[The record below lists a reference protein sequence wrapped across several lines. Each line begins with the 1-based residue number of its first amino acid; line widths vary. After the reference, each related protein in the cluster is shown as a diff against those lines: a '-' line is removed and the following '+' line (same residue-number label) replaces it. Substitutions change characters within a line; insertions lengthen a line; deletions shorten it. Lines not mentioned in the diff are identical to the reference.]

1 MANDAKL
8 QFFVVNLL
16 QDAKVTL
23 DGVSCELV
31 ALPEGIVWNSLLD
44 HYYLEK
50 SDFKGQSNAEKIK
63 TVYEA
68 FASHKSGDGFIEWDA
83 MLASRTEAKRAT
95 RGAL

>member
-1 MANDAKL
+1 
-8 QFFVVNLL
+8 VNLPKDDKL
-16 QDAKVTL
+16 MLSGHECQL
-23 DGVSCELV
+23 VS
-31 ALPEGIVWNSLLD
+31 LPAGIIWNSLCEYLS
-44 HYYLEK
+44 LEK
-50 SDFKGQSNAEKIK
+50 SDFKGQDSGEKIK